1 MPLQQERAD
10 KQQCASC
17 EKEKR
22 HKRHTNK
29 WTTDQVQPQCNSSE
43 ESSFSRL
50 GFSRISDNC
59 NVDMNEDFCV

>member
-43 ESSFSRL
+43 ES
-50 GFSRISDNC
+50 
-59 NVDMNEDFCV
+59 